1 MKQSDLRAKAPIAYS
16 ETPGS
21 KFYQQALETKTA
33 VDNLNFEDKWIAEF
47 WSDDFFE
54 VTFEPAAR
62 QIAIANQLVISEK
75 LPLDQSL
82 ELYAKLGMAMCDAA
96 IAIWNSKYIYNV
108 RRPVEY
114 IRELIDP
121 NWQTALNH
129 PYTNVK
135 GLTPEF
141 PAYPSGHS
149 GFGASAATILT
160 DIFGNNYEFTDN
172 CHRGRL
178 EFVSIPRTFSSFTE
192 AGLENAYRCV

>member
-1 MKQSDLRAKAPIAYS
+1 MRK
-16 ETPGS
+16 
-21 KFYQQALETKTA
+21 
-33 VDNLNFEDKWIAEF
+33 N
-47 WSDDFFE
+47 
-54 VTFEPAAR
+54 
-62 QIAIANQLVISEK
+62 
-75 LPLDQSL
+75 
-82 ELYAKLGMAMCDAA
+82 

-192 AGLENAYRCV
+192 AGLENAYSRIPLGVHYRMDCDEGIRLGNLAGTRVLALPWKK